1 MDRVLNNVEY
11 KIRLPPAMKEDVP
24 DAVLDIIDWIPDQ
37 TRAWESSTNAYITA
51 NLSDRLSFTN
61 LVPRKFGN
69 EIRCHFETINIVKV

>member
-1 MDRVLNNVEY
+1 
-11 KIRLPPAMKEDVP
+11 MKEDVP

-69 EIRCHFETINIVKV
+69 EIRCHFETNESQNLHPKVNCSNEFC